1 MICVFLPLMMA
12 RLPCILARRLV
23 GRVSLSAIL
32 LASFGPIHPL
42 AAAPP
47 AALAG
52 SSVATVP
59 ADAAFFSSSLR
70 IREQYDRIMDSNAV
84 AAIRELPAVARA
96 LDSWDEQQ
104 EMPGSPI
111 SMFLTFLELPENEQA
126 AELLADM
133 VANDT
138 FVYGT
143 DSWVSVARLVRM
155 VQRAQQ
161 AASLLEEAAEGGF
174 LHIESYKIE
183 ADDAGAAVSRPM
195 IVPVRR
201 QVELGL
207 EMPVQLGQ
215 AGAVLEALAEN
226 PELIVVPDI
235 VWGFKTSKRDIATF
249 QIKRL
254 EVLAKMLV
262 ETNPALTGSLARRT
276 IPGGELVTLT
286 LDGELLPWDELT
298 ADFATQAA
306 NDEKLRAD
314 LDKVLARVRKLKL
327 VITLGLVGDRVILS
341 LGDSSDHVE
350 NLVVAG
356 KGTALIDTPAFAPLL
371 EHAARPLTG
380 ISSMSKPLVEAL
392 AASASDLDPLLANL
406 EQAAEFSGF
415 TVQAAADARAWLER
429 AKLAYGERL
438 PEPGA
443 WTAWSFLGQDGYE
456 GYVWDW
462 SKNQPVDGTKRLNLI
477 DHVGGNPLA
486 VLVGRLKADPTAAD
500 TLGSLVREGW
510 TLLSTHGRQQL
521 DEDDRQVFDRFAAA
535 LAPLGGSLLETVGT
549 KLAASL
555 ADGQIGLVLDGQSTT
570 RKLHT
575 DLPKAAEPLPI
586 IEPAILLP
594 IADRKLFIAGL
605 NDVFEILDE
614 YVVQLRKIDPDLI
627 PANYQIPEPVK
638 QKLDQGTVW
647 SFPLSGSGL
656 DGQIQPAIV
665 VGDEMAAFTL
675 VPGQA
680 ARLLAK
686 KPLVTAASLAEF
698 DAPAAGVAAIEW
710 SRLVDAIEPWVIYF
724 TRYGSVQ
731 QREGEVD
738 PSLELTI
745 GTETPEVSEA
755 LEHVDVV
762 LQVAR
767 CLRATAATTSAQDG
781 ALVTHWRNEIRDLPA
796 K

>member
-1 MICVFLPLMMA
+1 MICVFLPLVA

-23 GRVSLSAIL
+23 GRVSLLAIL
-32 LASFGPIHPL
+32 LASYGPIHPL
-42 AAAPP
+42 AAALPGP
-47 AALAG
+47 LAG

-70 IREQYDRIMDSNAV
+70 IREQYDRIMGSNAV

-96 LDSWDEQQ
+96 LDSWAEQQ

-161 AASLLEEAAEGGF
+161 AASLLEGAAKGGF

-183 ADDAGAAVSRPM
+183 TDDAEAAVSRPM

-215 AGAVLEALAEN
+215 AGAVLEALADN
-226 PELIVVPDI
+226 PDLIVVPDI

-262 ETNPALTGSLARRT
+262 ETNPALTGSLVRRT

-462 SKNQPVDGTKRLNLI
+462 SKNQLVDGTKRLNLI

-521 DEDDRQVFDRFAAA
+521 DEDDRQDFDRFAAA
-535 LAPLGGSLLETVGT
+535 LAPLGSSLLETVGN

-605 NDVFEILDE
+605 NDVFESLDE
-614 YVVQLRKIDPDLI
+614 YVVQLRKINPDLI
-627 PANYQIPEPVK
+627 PANYQIPEPVE

-686 KPLVTAASLAEF
+686 KPLVTAATLAEF

-738 PSLELTI
+738 SSLELTI